1 MCFWIFVGVLMA
13 WADTV
18 YSQSQSTETDAPLPG
33 PPPMF
38 RAEPAVLEA
47 VLIIQGKS
55 IAHFIPDGRVV
66 R

>member
-1 MCFWIFVGVLMA
+1 MA
-13 WADTV
+13 NWTETV
-18 YSQSQSTETDAPLPG
+18 YGTPAEKQSTATDAPLPEI
-33 PPPMF
+33 PEMY

-47 VLIIQGKS
+47 GRIIKGFS